1 MIKMKKK
8 VYITNRMITM
18 GACLIFFIVI
28 LITFVSCYYVD
39 VCIKKEA
46 KAQKNRYEWTKLG
59 GILEDAS
66 DYLTSEVRQYVITGE
81 AGYFY
86 DYWNEVYKV
95 KRRDMAV
102 KKLKSYHLTKH
113 EIYLLEKAKKNSDQ
127 LIKTER
133 MAMKLKLQTQD
144 MIVNH
149 NEELQKYKRSVI
161 KDRLPYEYQNFTKQ
175 QKEKM
180 AIDLLYNGSYEK
192 TKKSIMVP
200 IHAFQNSINKR
211 LNIEVS
217 KTVSYRELALKVQIT
232 CLMIS
237 VLLIGILLILIQK
250 FYVHPVRYYTNMI
263 LAQSKSDFSEGK
275 IPEVLPRGVYEMQYL
290 GEKFNELSSNLQRQ
304 LMLRIRA
311 EDEMRQARDKAND
324 ASKAKGEFL
333 AKMSHELRTPLN
345 SIIGYLYL
353 FEKSPMMKKQKEY
366 CISMKIASESLLKLI
381 NQVLDFSKIESGQME
396 FEYQALNIKKLVG
409 EIISVMKPSAFEK
422 GLKLKMQMDK
432 EIPENVLGDS
442 LRLKQILINLIGNA
456 IKFSQNGGIIIF
468 IELMEKRK
476 KYCRVFFGVK
486 DSGIGISQERIDSI
500 FEDFIQ
506 GDQTITRRFGGT
518 GLGLPITKKIIEEF
532 NHGKDT
538 LHVRSEEGKGSYF
551 YFELDFEYIKD
562 QRRVDREY
570 IKKLHHKYKFCGQK
584 ILLVDDNR
592 LNLRVEKEILEK
604 AGLYVD
610 TVQNG
615 QEALF
620 MIKETKYDLILLD
633 VRMPDMNGYE
643 LAVKIRE
650 NKNYKKTPMVALTAD
665 IMGEVK
671 EKIKEA
677 DIDYYLAKPLRPEKL
692 LHVLNHE
699 LEESTQDWS
708 VFDGNALLEMIDYD
722 KEAYKEL
729 ITMFINDQEKNF
741 SDIKI
746 SLINSDYEN
755 LEDLLHKVKV
765 VAGSL
770 YCNLLYHTANELYQK
785 AKEGQRI
792 KLDVLWNVWNDTKQ
806 KMLDEI

>member
-1 MIKMKKK
+1 
-8 VYITNRMITM
+8 M

-486 DSGIGISQERIDSI
+486 DSAIGISQERIDSI

-755 LEDLLHKVKV
+755 LEDLLHKVKG

>member
-1 MIKMKKK
+1 
-8 VYITNRMITM
+8 M

-59 GILEDAS
+59 GIREDAS

-275 IPEVLPRGVYEMQYL
+275 ISEVLPRGVYEMQYL

-755 LEDLLHKVKV
+755 LEDLLHKVKG

>member
-1 MIKMKKK
+1 
-8 VYITNRMITM
+8 M

-353 FEKSPMMKKQKEY
+353 FEKSSMMKKQKEY

-551 YFELDFEYIKD
+551 YFELEDKKNLFLYGSCDFEYIKD

-755 LEDLLHKVKV
+755 LEDLLHKVKG

>member
-1 MIKMKKK
+1 
-8 VYITNRMITM
+8 
-18 GACLIFFIVI
+18 
-28 LITFVSCYYVD
+28 
-39 VCIKKEA
+39 
-46 KAQKNRYEWTKLG
+46 
-59 GILEDAS
+59 
-66 DYLTSEVRQYVITGE
+66 
-81 AGYFY
+81 
-86 DYWNEVYKV
+86 
-95 KRRDMAV
+95 
-102 KKLKSYHLTKH
+102 
-113 EIYLLEKAKKNSDQ
+113 
-127 LIKTER
+127 
-133 MAMKLKLQTQD
+133 
-144 MIVNH
+144 
-149 NEELQKYKRSVI
+149 
-161 KDRLPYEYQNFTKQ
+161 
-175 QKEKM
+175 
-180 AIDLLYNGSYEK
+180 
-192 TKKSIMVP
+192 
-200 IHAFQNSINKR
+200 
-211 LNIEVS
+211 
-217 KTVSYRELALKVQIT
+217 
-232 CLMIS
+232 
-237 VLLIGILLILIQK
+237 
-250 FYVHPVRYYTNMI
+250 
-263 LAQSKSDFSEGK
+263 
-275 IPEVLPRGVYEMQYL
+275 
-290 GEKFNELSSNLQRQ
+290 
-304 LMLRIRA
+304 
-311 EDEMRQARDKAND
+311 MRQARDKAND
-324 ASKAKGEFL
+324 ASKAKGEFS

-366 CISMKIASESLLKLI
+366 CTSMKIASESLLKLI
-381 NQVLDFSKIESGQME
+381 NQVLDLSKIESGQME
-396 FEYQALNIKKLVG
+396 FEYQALNIKKLMG
-409 EIISVMKPSAFEK
+409 EIISVMKPSASEK
-422 GLKLKMQMDK
+422 GVQLKMQMDK

-442 LRLKQILINLIGNA
+442 LRLKQILINLVGNA
-456 IKFSQNGGIIIF
+456 IKFSQDGEIIIF
-468 IELMEKRK
+468 IELMEMRK

-486 DSGIGISQERIDSI
+486 DSGIGISRERIDSI
-500 FEDFIQ
+500 FEDFVQ
-506 GDQTITRRFGGT
+506 EDQTITRRFGGT

-532 NHGKDT
+532 NHGKET

-562 QRRVDREY
+562 QRKVKREHV
-570 IKKLHHKYKFCGQK
+570 KKLDHKYEFCGQK
-584 ILLVDDNR
+584 ILLVDDNG

-620 MIKETKYDLILLD
+620 MIKEIKYDLILLD

-699 LEESTQDWS
+699 LEESTQDCS
-708 VFDGNALLEMIDYD
+708 TFDGNALLEMIGHD

-729 ITMFINDQEKNF
+729 ITMFINDQEKNL

-755 LEDLLHKVKV
+755 LEDLLHKVKG

-770 YCNLLYHTANELYQK
+770 YCNLLYHTANELYRK

>member
-263 LAQSKSDFSEGK
+263 F
-275 IPEVLPRGVYEMQYL
+275 
-290 GEKFNELSSNLQRQ
+290 
-304 LMLRIRA
+304 
-311 EDEMRQARDKAND
+311 
-324 ASKAKGEFL
+324 
-333 AKMSHELRTPLN
+333 
-345 SIIGYLYL
+345 
-353 FEKSPMMKKQKEY
+353 
-366 CISMKIASESLLKLI
+366 
-381 NQVLDFSKIESGQME
+381 
-396 FEYQALNIKKLVG
+396 
-409 EIISVMKPSAFEK
+409 
-422 GLKLKMQMDK
+422 
-432 EIPENVLGDS
+432 
-442 LRLKQILINLIGNA
+442 
-456 IKFSQNGGIIIF
+456 
-468 IELMEKRK
+468 
-476 KYCRVFFGVK
+476 
-486 DSGIGISQERIDSI
+486 
-500 FEDFIQ
+500 
-506 GDQTITRRFGGT
+506 
-518 GLGLPITKKIIEEF
+518 
-532 NHGKDT
+532 
-538 LHVRSEEGKGSYF
+538 
-551 YFELDFEYIKD
+551 
-562 QRRVDREY
+562 
-570 IKKLHHKYKFCGQK
+570 
-584 ILLVDDNR
+584 
-592 LNLRVEKEILEK
+592 
-604 AGLYVD
+604 
-610 TVQNG
+610 
-615 QEALF
+615 
-620 MIKETKYDLILLD
+620 
-633 VRMPDMNGYE
+633 
-643 LAVKIRE
+643 
-650 NKNYKKTPMVALTAD
+650 
-665 IMGEVK
+665 
-671 EKIKEA
+671 
-677 DIDYYLAKPLRPEKL
+677 
-692 LHVLNHE
+692 
-699 LEESTQDWS
+699 
-708 VFDGNALLEMIDYD
+708 
-722 KEAYKEL
+722 
-729 ITMFINDQEKNF
+729 
-741 SDIKI
+741 
-746 SLINSDYEN
+746 
-755 LEDLLHKVKV
+755 
-765 VAGSL
+765 
-770 YCNLLYHTANELYQK
+770 
-785 AKEGQRI
+785 
-792 KLDVLWNVWNDTKQ
+792 
-806 KMLDEI
+806 

>member
-1 MIKMKKK
+1 
-8 VYITNRMITM
+8 M

-275 IPEVLPRGVYEMQYL
+275 ISEVLPRGVYEMQYL

-755 LEDLLHKVKV
+755 LEDLLHKVKG